1 MMAQTIRG
9 FSEDEQ
15 AIIDKLRSMPLIES
29 AITYNLEEGSFT
41 SSGLFEN
48 GDKFSITFNPN
59 NDKDVSLF
67 RVINDA
73 ACLNMMRK

>member
-1 MMAQTIRG
+1 MAQTIRG

-15 AIIDKLRSMPLIES
+15 AIIEKLRSMPLIES
-29 AITYNLEEGSFT
+29 AITYNFEEGSFT
-41 SSGLFEN
+41 ISGLFEN

-73 ACLNMMRK
+73 VCLNMVGNA